1 MIRRI
6 AFVSG
11 LVILNAFGFA
21 TVARAGEGG
30 VAGSAAFTIN
40 GTAGITGVAVSAAVG
55 KDSAAAHAF
64 NYASSTTAGTLQN
77 SAFAIGTAGTLNL
90 TTIGA
95 PTGFGLNTIED
106 SNRALAQNNTFTS
119 GYNIQLG
126 TTSGNVVGTT
136 KPAGPTPPTT
146 PPTNT
151 IPTST
156 L

>member
-40 GTAGITGVAVSAAVG
+40 TGAVTGVAVSAAVG
-55 KDSAAAHAF
+55 KESAAAHSF

-77 SAFAIGTAGTLNL
+77 SAFAIGTAGTLSL

-95 PTGFGLNTIED
+95 PAGFGLNTIED
-106 SNRALAQNNTFTS
+106 SNRALAQNNTFTA

-146 PPTNT
+146 SPTT
-151 IPTST
+151 IN
-156 L
+156 

>member
-77 SAFAIGTAGTLNL
+77 SAFAIGTGGTLEF
-90 TTIGA
+90 TTLGNS
-95 PTGFGLNTIED
+95 TGFDLKTTADAARGTL
-106 SNRALAQNNTFTS
+106 QNNTFTA

-136 KPAGPTPPTT
+136 KPATP
-146 PPTNT
+146 
-151 IPTST
+151 
-156 L
+156 

>member
-40 GTAGITGVAVSAAVG
+40 TDKVTGVAVSAAVG
-55 KDSAAAHAF
+55 KDSAAASAF
-64 NYASSTTAGTLQN
+64 NYGPSRTDDGLQN
-77 SAFAIGTAGTLNL
+77 SAFAIGTGGTMTFNTIGNSGGFDL
-90 TTIGA
+90 TTTADAARG
-95 PTGFGLNTIED
+95 T
-106 SNRALAQNNTFTS
+106 AQNNTFTS

-126 TTSGNVVGTT
+126 TAIGNTVADV
-136 KPAGPTPPTT
+136 K
-146 PPTNT
+146 NVQK
-151 IPTST
+151 
-156 L
+156 